1 MCYYSPSVIT
11 RIIQYYKHIREGLHA
26 CLSDIGNSVVNF
38 PSNVANNLFLNRKL
52 IYSLLIARLQ
62 IFNLSDCWYTPS
74 EKS

>member
-1 MCYYSPSVIT
+1 M
-11 RIIQYYKHIREGLHA
+11 LA

-74 EKS
+74 RKNLNLTIMLTLFSCVAILDKKITM